1 MGRDSAFRLTTRN
14 IDALSATG
22 RDSVFWDRDLP
33 GFGIRVYRTGRKVY
47 IVQARGPA
55 GSRRTVVGDHTK
67 LRPEA
72 ARQRAV
78 QMIDRIKRGEEPVP
92 ARPVTEPAVADLARR
107 YMEAHVEVNCRPS
120 TVYAFRRIVSRYV
133 LPELG
138 ALRVSAV
145 NRAHISAL
153 HHNMRDTP
161 YEANKTLNVISKMFR
176 LAEAWELIPSGRN
189 PCRTV
194 RRYKDHRRERF
205 LTPEEYRRLGC
216 ALDEAEVDGSIAPPA
231 AAAIRL
237 LLLTGCRKNEI
248 LTLRWDD
255 VDRTVGELRLRES
268 KTGMRHVPLTPAVER
283 VLGGIARIEGN
294 PWVITGKKPGAHL
307 SNVDEPWRR
316 VRARAGLEGVRVHD
330 CRHSYASR
338 ALVLG
343 EGLPM
348 IGRLLGH
355 RKVKTTARYAHLAR
369 DTEKASAAKVGTS
382 IAADLLNGKRPGERI
397 TRQEARD
404 GETRN
409 EDDFTAHGGGA
420 EGR

>member
-55 GSRRTVVGDHTK
+55 GSRRAVVGDHTK

-78 QMIDRIKRGEEPVP
+78 RMIDRIKRGEEPVP
-92 ARPVTEPAVADLARR
+92 AHPVAEPKVADLARR
-107 YMEAHVEVNCRPS
+107 YMEAHVEVNCRPN
-120 TVYAFRRIVSRYV
+120 TVYALRRIVSRYV
-133 LPELG
+133 LPQLG

-145 NRAHISAL
+145 TRTHISTL
-153 HHNMRDTP
+153 HHSMRDTP

-205 LTPEEYRRLGC
+205 LTPEEYRRLAC
-216 ALDEAEVDGSIAPPA
+216 ALDEAEGDGSIVPSA

-255 VDRTVGELRLRES
+255 VDRTAEELRLRES
-268 KTGMRHVPLTPAVER
+268 KTGMRRVPLTPAVEW
-283 VLGGIARIEGN
+283 VLGGITRIKGN
-294 PWVITGKKPGAHL
+294 PWVITGKKPGTHL
-307 SNVDEPWRR
+307 SNVDETWRR
-316 VRARAGLEGVRVHD
+316 VRAQAGLEGVRVHD

-348 IGRLLGH
+348 IGKLLGH
-355 RKVKTTARYAHLAR
+355 RKVKTTARYTHLAR
-369 DTEKASAAKVGTS
+369 DTEKASAAKVGSS
-382 IAADLLNGKRPGERI
+382 IAADLLNGKRLGERL

-404 GETRN
+404 GETGN
-409 EDDFTAHGGGA
+409 EDDFTTHGGDAG
-420 EGR
+420 GR